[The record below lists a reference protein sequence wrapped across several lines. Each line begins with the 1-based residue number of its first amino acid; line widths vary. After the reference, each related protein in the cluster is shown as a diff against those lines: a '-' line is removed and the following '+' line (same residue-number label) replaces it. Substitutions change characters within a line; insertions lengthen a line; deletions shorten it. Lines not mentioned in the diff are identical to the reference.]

1 MKFTSTRKT
10 ESVSGG
16 EAVLNG
22 TPAGG
27 GLYVPSEFPVF
38 SENEIAEFCK
48 MTYPERV
55 AAVFKK
61 FFDDFSYYELLDYA
75 EKAYASFEDVCP
87 VVKLEDESY
96 VAELWHG
103 PTATCKDLSLA
114 MMPYVIEA
122 AKKKLGLTKKT
133 LAVFATT
140 GNTGKAALESFTGH
154 SGSELVV
161 VYPDAVMDYL
171 QKLQLVTHV
180 GDNTHV
186 FGVKGS
192 FSEAKESV
200 SAFFS
205 NKENKI
211 ALSASGYEAVDV
223 SSVNW
228 CRITAEIAC
237 VFSVYADLMESE
249 EIAPSQK
256 VNLCIPTSSGSML
269 AAAYYAKKMGLPVDR
284 IIVAVNENNHLAKFF
299 SSGEYQRPKTVALT
313 NSPSLD
319 AARCRNLER
328 ILYEISGRNAAF
340 VSEKMEELAL
350 SGKFKVDKKLLDDCD
365 IVCGYAT
372 EDEIIDTIEGEFEE
386 NDYVCDPHTA
396 VAVSVW
402 LDYLT
407 QAEDKTPTVL
417 FSTASPFRYPIDVLF
432 AITEDFVRDP
442 VKAIRKLEEATA
454 LDAPEALKKLSKLQ
468 VTHNKIV
475 ELSDVS
481 ETIFDFIK

>member
-27 GLYVPSEFPVF
+27 GLYVPFELPVF

-55 AAVFKK
+55 AVVFKK

-96 VAELWHG
+96 VAEIWHG

-154 SGSELVV
+154 SGAKLVV

-228 CRITAEIAC
+228 CRITAEIAFFGGSFTAIPRDYMLELLKAAKSAAERYSC
-237 VFSVYADLMESE
+237 YTGIRCSTRPD
-249 EIAPSQK
+249 
-256 VNLCIPTSSGSML
+256 CIDEQT
-269 AAAYYAKKMGLPVDR
+269 
-284 IIVAVNENNHLAKFF
+284 
-299 SSGEYQRPKTVALT
+299 
-313 NSPSLD
+313 
-319 AARCRNLER
+319 
-328 ILYEISGRNAAF
+328 
-340 VSEKMEELAL
+340 LAL
-350 SGKFKVDKKLLDDCD
+350 LKEYGMT
-365 IVCGYAT
+365 A
-372 EDEIIDTIEGEFEE
+372 IELG
-386 NDYVCDPHTA
+386 A
-396 VAVSVW
+396 
-402 LDYLT
+402 
-407 QAEDKTPTVL
+407 
-417 FSTASPFRYPIDVLF
+417 
-432 AITEDFVRDP
+432 
-442 VKAIRKLEEATA
+442 
-454 LDAPEALKKLSKLQ
+454 
-468 VTHNKIV
+468 
-475 ELSDVS
+475 
-481 ETIFDFIK
+481 